1 MKDKN
6 IGKRLLDYFVKT
18 LNGMAL
24 GLFATLIIGVIIA
37 QIATLLD
44 SEGLATLAGILR
56 GFMGIG
62 IGIGVAWS
70 LKLQGLSLI
79 AGGVAG
85 GIATALYNDPVVAY
99 VTTVLA
105 IEGLRLVLR
114 KKTPVDII
122 LIPLLSS
129 LIAFGVA
136 TLIGAPIAGF
146 MQAVGRFIEEAT
158 TLQPFFMGLIIA
170 VIMGMAL
177 TAPISSAAIAISI
190 GLSGLAGGAAL
201 VGGATQMIGFAVM
214 SRKDNSFGAVL
225 SIAFGTSMLQF
236 KNILRKPIIW
246 LPPIIVSAILGPF
259 STLVFRA
266 QTSPIG
272 AGMGTSGLVGQIA
285 TLDVMGYGAS
295 TYLTIGLLHFV
306 LPIVLVLTLDIVF
319 RLKGWIAEGD
329 FDLTTE

>member
-1 MKDKN
+1 MKKDTL
-6 IGKRLLDYFVKT
+6 GKRILDYFVKT

-24 GLFATLIIGVIIA
+24 GLFATLIIGVIIG
-37 QIATLLD
+37 QIATLTGI
-44 SEGLATLAGILR
+44 EGLNTLSGILR
-56 GFMGIG
+56 SFMGIG

-85 GIATALYNDPVVAY
+85 GIATSLHNDPVVAY

-105 IEGLRLVLR
+105 IEGLRLILR

-122 LIPLLSS
+122 LIPLFSS
-129 LIAFGVA
+129 LIAFAVA
-136 TLIGAPIAGF
+136 SLIGAPIAGF

-158 TLQPFFMGLIIA
+158 TLQPFFMGIVIA

-214 SRKDNSFGAVL
+214 SRKDNSLGAVL

-236 KNILRKPIIW
+236 KNILRKPIVW
-246 LPPIIVSAILGPF
+246 LPPIIVSAMLGPL
-259 STLVFRA
+259 STIVFRA
-266 QTSPIG
+266 ETSPIG
-272 AGMGTSGLVGQIA
+272 AGMGTSALVGQIS
-285 TLDVMGYGAS
+285 TLDVMGYDFS
-295 TYLTIGLLHFV
+295 TYLTIGLLHFA
-306 LPIVLVLTLDIVF
+306 LPIALVFGLDMLF
-319 RLKGWIAEGD
+319 RAKGWIGQGD

>member
-1 MKDKN
+1 M
-6 IGKRLLDYFVKT
+6 IRSFFKRLLDYFVKT

-24 GLFATLIIGVIIA
+24 GLFATLIIGVIIG
-37 QIATLLD
+37 QFATLLD
-44 SEGLATLAGILR
+44 SSELAQLAGILR

-99 VTTVLA
+99 VTTVIA

-122 LIPLLSS
+122 IIPLFSS

-136 TLIGAPIAGF
+136 SYIGQPIATF
-146 MQAVGRFIEEAT
+146 MANVGQFINDAT
-158 TLQPFFMGLIIA
+158 TLQPFFMGVVIA
-170 VIMGMAL
+170 VVMGMAL

-201 VGGATQMIGFAVM
+201 VGGAAQMIGFAVM
-214 SRKDNSFGAVL
+214 SRKDNSIGTML

-236 KNILRKPIIW
+236 KNVLKKPIIW
-246 LPPIIVSAILGPF
+246 LPPILASAILGPL
-259 STLVFRA
+259 STLVFQA
-266 QTSPIG
+266 QTSPVG

-285 TLDVMGYGAS
+285 TLDVMGYEPYTFILIAVQHF
-295 TYLTIGLLHFV
+295 LLPV
-306 LPIVLVLTLDIVF
+306 VLVLAFDLGLRRI
-319 RLKGWIAEGD
+319 GWIKQGD
-329 FDLTTE
+329 FELTT

>member
-1 MKDKN
+1 MSEKHV
-6 IGKRLLDYFVKT
+6 GKRILDYFVKT

-24 GLFATLIIGVIIA
+24 GLFATLIIGVIIG
-37 QIATLLD
+37 QIATLTGIEALT
-44 SEGLATLAGILR
+44 TLSGTLR
-56 GFMGIG
+56 SFMGIG
-62 IGIGVAWS
+62 IGIGIAWS

-85 GIATALYNDPVVAY
+85 GIATSLHNDPVVAY

-114 KKTPVDII
+114 KKTPIDII

-129 LIAFGVA
+129 IIAFAVA

-146 MQAVGRFIEEAT
+146 MQAVGRFIEETT
-158 TLQPFFMGLIIA
+158 TLQPFFMGIIIA

-236 KNILRKPIIW
+236 KNVLRKPILW
-246 LPPIIVSAILGPF
+246 LPPILVSAVLGPF

-266 QTSPIG
+266 QTSPVG

-285 TLDVMGYGAS
+285 TLDVMGYGIS
-295 TYLTIGLLHFV
+295 TYVTIALLHFI
-306 LPIVLVLTLDIVF
+306 LPITLVLALDVVF
-319 RLKGWIAEGD
+319 RLKGWITEGD